1 MGATLAIIGTGLQAY
16 SQYQEGQSTAEA
28 YEAQAKAAQQNANII
43 SKQRE
48 QTAQNYAH
56 QQTQLRERHKLAA
69 GAARAQAGAA
79 GLAGG
84 VGSSGDL
91 LQSSQGAFE
100 QDTNRL
106 LQNQRNDTWSQY
118 VNQVNYENQ
127 ANTYSTMASNAKS
140 SGIINALGTLAAGS
154 ASFFGS
160 GSSAS
165 DTSNYLGLT
174 TGTGGTYD
182 SITGNTLGNSYIQT
196 FGNTYN
202 TLLTGER
209 RYKKGNKYYWSESL
223 APFSLY

>member
-160 GSSAS
+160 GSSGS
-165 DTSNYLGLT
+165 ESG
-174 TGTGGTYD
+174 
-182 SITGNTLGNSYIQT
+182 GNSWLYTVKDPVYISS
-196 FGNTYN
+196 TYN
-202 TLLTGER
+202 PNNYNIAKDFSMDFTSYTRGNQNW
-209 RYKKGNKYYWSESL
+209 RYWFK
-223 APFSLY
+223 

>member
-91 LQSSQGAFE
+91 LKSSQGAFE

-165 DTSNYLGLT
+165 KPTTVVSNVPLSVLKKKT
-174 TGTGGTYD
+174 K
-182 SITGNTLGNSYIQT
+182 ITNSNNEVIDVGNDIWYQA
-196 FGNTYN
+196 
-202 TLLTGER
+202 
-209 RYKKGNKYYWSESL
+209 W
-223 APFSLY
+223 